1 MPINLLS
8 VGGGITTITTAS
20 SASNFTVTIPAA
32 TGSVITTAPGAN
44 GNVLT
49 SNGSAWVSST
59 PAAAAGVAKAWAQ
72 YTPSSGS
79 IAGSKNVSS
88 VSSGIPWTVNWAS
101 AFPNANYA
109 VVVGNGN
116 ASGDSFARA
125 AFISAINTGSVS
137 FNTPQNYPLVQCV
150 AAFND

>member
-1 MPINLLS
+1 MPITLN
-8 VGGGITTITTAS
+8 GTTGITSPAIDLTTAL
-20 SASNFTVTIPAA
+20 PAVDGG
-32 TGSVITTAPGAN
+32 TGLTSPGTS

-88 VSSGIPWTVNWAS
+88 VSSGTPWTVNWAS
-101 AFPNANYA
+101 AFPNANYS

-116 ASGDSFARA
+116 ASGDSFARP